1 MSPHRESFRQR
12 SRYFN
17 RRNGGSCYVGCDR
30 NMALNMNWL
39 SALWGKK
46 RAEPEAPPHINNSAV
61 SSVEPVKAAT
71 AEGNGTAVITVTQ
84 DPRLQSA
91 EAEARGRFPEF
102 VAAFHAGAGS
112 DFAVKA
118 QLVANGGR
126 EHIWVKVQELR
137 GNTIAGNLGNNP
149 INPGELKLG
158 SRVEADLSQIEDWIF
173 SCNGVRHGMFT
184 KPVLLQM
191 EKERA
196 AKK

>member
-1 MSPHRESFRQR
+1 MK
-12 SRYFN
+12 
-17 RRNGGSCYVGCDR
+17 
-30 NMALNMNWL
+30 WL
-39 SALWGKK
+39 SALWGNKQ
-46 RAEPEAPPHINNSAV
+46 PEQEAAPQINNSGVSLVGPAKTAPVEVSGAAV
-61 SSVEPVKAAT
+61 L
-71 AEGNGTAVITVTQ
+71 TVAQ

-102 VAAFHAGAGS
+102 VAAFHDGAGS

-126 EHIWVKVQELR
+126 EHIWVKVKELR
-137 GNTIAGNLGNNP
+137 GNTIAGTLGNNP
-149 INPGELKLG
+149 TNPGELKLG
-158 SRVEADLSQIEDWIF
+158 SRVEVDLTQVEDWIF
-173 SCNGVRHGMFT
+173 SRNGIRQGLFT